1 MTEDLISFTN
11 EQLGARMM
19 LLIYELEEV
28 DRLIKGGD
36 NKIERHTRSVYEHI
50 RKQVL
55 TDVEYIKKN
64 IAACLERP
72 IFFLHIIP
80 SLFEAARYFSLIES
94 TDDVK
99 NIALTANA
107 GIEAIVT
114 VLGLD
119 KWRMIACGEHN
130 YDIDLYNE

>member
-1 MTEDLISFTN
+1 MTEDLINFTN
-11 EQLGARMM
+11 EQLGSRMM

-36 NKIERHTRSVYEHI
+36 NKMERHTRSVYGSI
-50 RKQVL
+50 CKQVL

-64 IAACLERP
+64 ITACLERP

-80 SLFEAARYFSLIES
+80 SLFEVARYFSLIEN
-94 TDDVK
+94 TDDLNK
-99 NIALTANA
+99 LALTANA
-107 GIEAIVT
+107 GIEAIAT

-119 KWRMIACGEHN
+119 KWRLIACGEHN